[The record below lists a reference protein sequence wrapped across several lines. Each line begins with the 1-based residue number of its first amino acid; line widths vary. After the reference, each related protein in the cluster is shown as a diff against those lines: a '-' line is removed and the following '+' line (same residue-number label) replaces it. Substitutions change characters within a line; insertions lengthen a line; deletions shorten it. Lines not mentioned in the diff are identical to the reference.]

1 LKLTDLTIRA
11 LTPPVAGQITHFDDG
26 LKSFGVRV
34 SKGGAK
40 SFILLIGAERRRVTI
55 GRYGVISL
63 ADARAEAKRILAE
76 RTLGAHHTPYQAY
89 SEAKDA
95 YLVHCKRK
103 NRHSTYV
110 GYKSRLDR
118 LDWGKKNL
126 SDITPRDII
135 AKLDALDD
143 LPMEKRYTFVVARTF
158 FNWCLAQHKLDTS
171 PMARMQVPP
180 LGQSRE
186 RVLTPHELKAVWGAC
201 PDDAFGRTVKVLI
214 LTGQRR
220 GEVAHMTLEGDM
232 VTIPSSHTKNHRTH
246 TFPVPFI
253 ALELLDTP
261 LDWGGWGKSKGKL
274 DSASG
279 VSNWTLHDLR
289 RTYATTHAKLG
300 TPPHI
305 IEALLNHKSG
315 IISGVAATYNRF
327 AYIDE
332 MRVAIRNY
340 EEYFNKLVSQ

>member
-11 LTPPVAGQITHFDDG
+11 LTPPAAGQVTHFDDG

-34 SKGGAK
+34 SKGGSK
-40 SFILLIGAERRRVTI
+40 SFILLVGAERRRVTI
-55 GRYGVISL
+55 GRYGIISL

-89 SEAKDA
+89 SDAKDA
-95 YLVHCKRK
+95 YLAYCNRK
-103 NRHSTYV
+103 NRHSTYM

-171 PMARMQVPP
+171 PMARMQAPP
-180 LGQSRE
+180 LGKSRE
-186 RVLTPHELKAVWGAC
+186 RVLTLHELKSVWDAS
-201 PDDAFGRTVKVLI
+201 PDDAFGKTVRVLI

-220 GEVAHMTLEGDM
+220 GEVAHMTVEGDM
-232 VTIPSSHTKNHRTH
+232 CTIPSIHTKNHRTH
-246 TFPVPFI
+246 IFPVPGI
-253 ALELLDTP
+253 AAQLLTTP
-261 LDWGGWGKSKGKL
+261 LEWGGWGKSKAKL
-274 DSASG
+274 DNASG
-279 VSNWTLHDLR
+279 VANWTLHDLR
-289 RTYATTHAKLG
+289 RTYATLHAQLK

-327 AYIDE
+327 LYIEE
-332 MRVAIRNY
+332 MREAVNNY
-340 EEYFNKLVSQ
+340 ESYLTKLMAE